1 MIQITFLISFIFMA
15 YILYTLTKRIQ
26 NLEDSKGIG
35 EGFTYRIDAHEALL
49 NCKMLGRVLGID
61 AKGPANKWQESVW
74 HSLNERVI
82 ENNAYL
88 QVAYL
93 PGINAYSLSYGDG
106 KSYIVPLEIGKTLL
120 YSANYTNDVALK
132 QKGIMNGAIQLK
144 VYERLMCSEKEK
156 CRRYISICIVNTD
169 TLRDRQDP
177 EIVCDFPLDLYSQDE
192 YEREGFKVERVDD
205 VYTDIFGDDA
215 TYDSVQYS
223 KNGVVFSH

>member
-1 MIQITFLISFIFMA
+1 MSQAIIFICLVYIA

-49 NCKMLGRVLGID
+49 NCKMLGKVLGID
-61 AKGPANKWQESVW
+61 AKGPASKWQEDVW

-88 QVAYL
+88 QATYL
-93 PGINAYSLSYGDG
+93 PEINAYSLSYGDG
-106 KSYIVPLEIGKTLL
+106 KSYIVPLDTGKTLL
-120 YSANYTNDVALK
+120 YSANYTNDAVLK
-132 QKGIMNGAIQLK
+132 QKGIMNGAIQLR
-144 VYERLMCSEKEK
+144 VYERLICSEKK
-156 CRRYISICIVNTD
+156 KYRRYISICIVNTD
-169 TLRDRQDP
+169 TRRECQDP
-177 EIVCDFPLDLYSQDE
+177 EIVCDFPLDIYSQDE

-205 VYTDIFGDDA
+205 VYTDIFGDRA
-215 TYDSVQYS
+215 TYGSVEYS